1 MVMQTLVYA
10 GPGPRKSEVDPSAH
24 PIIFS
29 YQGAIYEIQRA
40 ELRNI
45 GLEHMIPIVQRAL
58 PLGLDPMPEFH
69 RNCLFC
75 DNNSGN
81 AENYFEGRAE
91 VDEAGQ
97 PIFNCRFESG
107 LDLKVAGS
115 FTEQKNGREFIAIKR
130 PCAFDDALISYLADS
145 GLLEDYKVDKSFNF
159 RSIED
164 FEQGKA
170 KPKDFQIKGPSIR
183 ARLKYLVGL
192 SC

>member
-1 MVMQTLVYA
+1 MVIRTLAYA

-24 PIIFS
+24 PIVFF
-29 YQGAIYEIQRA
+29 YQGVIYEIQRA

-45 GLEHMIPIVQRAL
+45 GLGHMAHIRERAVQM
-58 PLGLDPMPEFH
+58 GLDPMPEFS

-75 DNNSGN
+75 DNNAGN
-81 AENYFEGRAE
+81 VMNYFEGDSE
-91 VDEAGQ
+91 TDEAGQ
-97 PIFNCRFESG
+97 PIFDCRFESG

-115 FTEQKNGREFIAIKR
+115 FTEQKNGREFIAINR

-159 RSIED
+159 RSIDD

-170 KPKDFQIKGPSIR
+170 NPKDFQIKGPSIR

-192 SC
+192 